1 MSATK
6 TLVGELLLSLRNNE
20 CQEKIENIIARL
32 ENLETMATNKIHEA
46 ELFEKAE
53 NYSKIN
59 HHLILDGER
68 YRRIPVKV
76 MVAPNKYKI
85 LFTFVKKYECCIENT
100 QGVCCGSENKC
111 NNCPFGP
118 GANIPLMEPADDWD
132 FVVQPRVNEDE
143 IKSNQ
148 NNIVMDIEDIMK

>member
-6 TLVGELLLSLRNNE
+6 TLVSELLLSLKNND

-46 ELFEKAE
+46 DLFEKVE

-85 LFTFVKKYECCIENT
+85 LFTFVKKNICCMENT
-100 QGVCCGSENKC
+100 EGVCCGSENKC
-111 NNCPFGP
+111 STCPYGQ
-118 GANIPLMEPADDWD
+118 GSNIPLMEPADDWD

-148 NNIVMDIEDIMK
+148 NNIVMDIEDIKK